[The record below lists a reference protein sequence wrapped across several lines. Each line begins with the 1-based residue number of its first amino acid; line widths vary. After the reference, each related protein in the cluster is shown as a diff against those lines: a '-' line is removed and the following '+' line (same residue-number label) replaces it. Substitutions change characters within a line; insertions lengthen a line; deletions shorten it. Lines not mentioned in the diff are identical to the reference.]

1 MQTSS
6 FESATAGLKNANAN
20 RSDHF
25 TKDGKWRTFPKVPNL
40 LQYVRTGTYFAR
52 TKVDGKTI
60 RLSLETNVFSTAKLR
75 RDDKLKAMRKPK
87 PALGTFAEARARYA
101 LELQQDHTLGEGTRY
116 YRRNCLKAL
125 AKTWPELDEL
135 PLAKITANACKEWA
149 HRFAAEYDEQYFNN
163 TLGTLR
169 MILTGAGMGR
179 DDNPAFQVKRLGV
192 KPKQLELPEPEQFDR
207 ILEAIEDAGAPQS
220 QRCADLARFLAFS
233 GCRISEASQ
242 VTWSDVDWERAEIR
256 VQNAKRSRTSN
267 AHQVRFVPIIPA
279 MRELLSRLRGEFAQ
293 VEPLLRE
300 HRPDLAERGGR
311 VCLVGE
317 CEKSLTAA
325 CLKVGAKRITHHD
338 LRHLFATRCIESG
351 VDIPTV
357 SRWLG
362 HLDGGALAMKV
373 YGHLRREHSTA
384 MAQRVSFARPAPA
397 GGTIVQLPLQL
408 EKGGAA

>member
-6 FESATAGLKNANAN
+6 FEPTTAGAKSPIAN

-25 TKDGKWRTFPKVPNL
+25 TGDGKWRSFPKVPNL

-52 TKVDGKTI
+52 TKVKGKTI
-60 RLSLETNVFSTAKLR
+60 RLSLETDVFSTAKLR
-75 RDDKLKAMRKPK
+75 LADELEAIRKPK
-87 PALGTFAEARARYA
+87 PALGTFSEARERYVLQ
-101 LELQQDHTLGEGTRY
+101 LEQDHTLGEGTRY

-125 AKTWPELDEL
+125 ARTWPELDEL
-135 PLAKITANACKEWA
+135 PLAKISANACKEWA

-169 MILTGAGMGR
+169 TILAGAGLGR
-179 DDNPAFQVKRLGV
+179 DDNPAFNVKRLGV
-192 KPKQLELPEPEQFDR
+192 KPKELELPEPEQFDA
-207 ILEAIEDAGAPQS
+207 IVSAIEDAGARQS
-220 QRCADLARFLAFS
+220 HNCADLVRFLAYS
-233 GCRISEASQ
+233 GCRISEANL
-242 VTWSDVDWERAEIR
+242 VTWQDVDWDRCEIR
-256 VQNAKRSRTSN
+256 VHNAKRSRTSN

-279 MRELLSRLRGEFAQ
+279 MRELLSRLQGEYVQ
-293 VEPLLRE
+293 LEPLLRE

-317 CEKSLTAA
+317 CQNSLTAA
-325 CLKVGAKRITHHD
+325 CAKVGAKRITHHD

-373 YGHLRREHSTA
+373 YGHLRREHSAA
-384 MAQRVSFARPAPA
+384 MAQRVSFARPAA
-397 GGTIVQLPLQL
+397 ANGTIVQLPLQL